1 MTAKKRLESV
11 VNSLRRALKGPEFDL
26 GPSIST
32 RSFLKAAALIATGLT
47 ISSCKTLESLA
58 QEGEER
64 QISLGE
70 ELSILQHASEEKLT
84 YKTGLSCAPYHSNIL
99 SYVSKNGSRELR
111 DMDRFFLRYNPHPS
125 KAESVD
131 ETVFNQNLLNRNGPA
146 PFSTSF
152 TWDRAKGML
161 AAYILSKVAFHDYEL
176 LHVKIGNSKRPKKI
190 MPLCKIKGYI

>member
-1 MTAKKRLESV
+1 MTAKKTLEIV
-11 VNSLRRALKGPEFDL
+11 VNALRGMLKGPEFDL
-26 GPSIST
+26 GPTIST
-32 RSFLKAAALIATGLT
+32 RTFLKASALTVAGLT
-47 ISSCKTLESLA
+47 ISSFKTLELLA
-58 QEGEER
+58 EES

-70 ELSILQHASEEKLT
+70 ELSIPQHASEDI
-84 YKTGLSCAPYHSNIL
+84 KTLKSGLSCAPYNSNIL

-131 ETVFNQNLLNRNGPA
+131 EVVFNQNLLNRNGPA

-190 MPLCKIKGYI
+190 MPVCKIKGYI